1 MEVIPIGFFHSPL
14 KSKFG
19 IPRQSGLVSEL
30 TGYVTFEPE
39 YRQEEA
45 VRGLEDFDFLWL
57 IWGFSANR
65 GEAHGLTVRP
75 PRLGGNKRMGVFA
88 TRSPF
93 RPNKLGLSCVQLDH
107 VALHPKWGP
116 VIYVRGADLM
126 DGTPIYDVKPYVA
139 YADAHP
145 EARSGFVDQKDWEP
159 LEVLVPEACA
169 RLFSEEELAALKA
182 TLAQDPRPQYQ
193 DDPERIYGMP
203 YLDKDVRFRRV
214 SALYK
219 SDKLKSH
226 FVKSLV
232 YEIRNPLQSV
242 MKLAEM
248 VGRKDLYLSKE
259 EKKHV
264 ADQISYHS
272 SLMDTLLD
280 EVEVYADSNKKGHEI
295 TDERFS
301 PNRVCERCIDAN
313 LHNVPEGVKMSFRQ
327 ETGQGVFVSADRH
340 IVELVLNKLVVLAC
354 RFTKKGEIT
363 VGCRYEEDSHRLT
376 FVVQDTGGGI
386 PEGRGDALFN
396 WYNDPDDVF
405 DETEIDLSVSQ
416 KLASK
421 VGGLLHWDET
431 YKNGTRIEFI
441 LPVR

>member
-1 MEVIPIGFFHSPL
+1 MEVVPIGIFHSPL

-30 TGYVTFEPE
+30 AGYVTFEPE

-107 VALHPKWGP
+107 VEMHPKWGP

-145 EARSGFVDQKDWEP
+145 EARSG
-159 LEVLVPEACA
+159 CA

-203 YLDKDVRFRRV
+203 YLDKDVRFR
-214 SALYK
+214 
-219 SDKLKSH
+219 
-226 FVKSLV
+226 VKGHVL
-232 YEIRNPLQSV
+232 EI
-242 MKLAEM
+242 
-248 VGRKDLYLSKE
+248 
-259 EKKHV
+259 
-264 ADQISYHS
+264 
-272 SLMDTLLD
+272 
-280 EVEVYADSNKKGHEI
+280 VEVKH
-295 TDERFS
+295 
-301 PNRVCERCIDAN
+301 
-313 LHNVPEGVKMSFRQ
+313 
-327 ETGQGVFVSADRH
+327 
-340 IVELVLNKLVVLAC
+340 
-354 RFTKKGEIT
+354 
-363 VGCRYEEDSHRLT
+363 
-376 FVVQDTGGGI
+376 
-386 PEGRGDALFN
+386 
-396 WYNDPDDVF
+396 
-405 DETEIDLSVSQ
+405 LS
-416 KLASK
+416 
-421 VGGLLHWDET
+421 
-431 YKNGTRIEFI
+431 
-441 LPVR
+441 